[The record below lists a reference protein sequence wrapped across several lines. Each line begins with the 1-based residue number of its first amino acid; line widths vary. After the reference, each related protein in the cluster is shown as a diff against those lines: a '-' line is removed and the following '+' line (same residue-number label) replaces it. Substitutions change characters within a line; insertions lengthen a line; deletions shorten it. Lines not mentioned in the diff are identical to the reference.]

1 MEPATLKSVR
11 PVELLDRPLSISMT
25 VLIAIVLVDPSDKI
39 LHAKVPVFCLI
50 FSLWF
55 LIKLQTGLRLRGMNT
70 LLFALLIAVV
80 IPSISLVGGL
90 VESKIDDPL
99 TGLAFLK
106 AYLFFSLLIV
116 VTDRAITLE
125 RPAPLSGIV
134 AFLTIAVFA
143 VAMLAPR
150 NRGHGG
156 QRGTILRVAGGGGQ
170 NRRRNETVS
179 RAMLAPPGL
188 IAILEDARSAIHLS
202 EASIFWRKGP
212 ACRAWKTASGPG
224 PAAALGSSVRSLRI
238 SIPSSQST

>member
-1 MEPATLKSVR
+1 MEPATLKLVR
-11 PVELLDRPLSISMT
+11 PVELLDRLLSISMT

-50 FSLWF
+50 FS
-55 LIKLQTGLRLRGMNT
+55 LQTGLRLRGMNT